1 LIAHLEGVE
10 ALLIEQVELLQASAH
25 QLHGEGTS
33 IDGSV
38 GVKCWDDLQ
47 ARSNSVL
54 SHECSS
60 ILQSKC
66 CRVHFVLMQEFLMQ
80 SIISHHYGCKP
91 KLGSRCIYFSSRQF
105 TIAKDMGDVNL

>member
-1 LIAHLEGVE
+1 LIPHLEGVE

-38 GVKCWDDLQ
+38 GVKRWDDLQ

-54 SHECSS
+54 NQECWS
-60 ILQSKC
+60 ILQSSC
-66 CRVHFVLMQEFLMQ
+66 CHLHAVLMQDFLT
-80 SIISHHYGCKP
+80 SIMSDHHG
-91 KLGSRCIYFSSRQF
+91 
-105 TIAKDMGDVNL
+105 